1 MVQDFLLF
9 AIAYWIKKNSTQIN
23 TQPVFDVNTLMKF
36 TEWKLL
42 LLFFFNR
49 DGRGKEKH
57 KENMFGFGL
66 FDLRER
72 TLYLA
77 SLTFLSF

>member
-1 MVQDFLLF
+1 MEV
-9 AIAYWIKKNSTQIN
+9 IIII
-23 TQPVFDVNTLMKF
+23 
-36 TEWKLL
+36 
-42 LLFFFNR
+42 FFNR

>member
-1 MVQDFLLF
+1 MEVIIIIFLRE
-9 AIAYWIKKNSTQIN
+9 
-23 TQPVFDVNTLMKF
+23 M
-36 TEWKLL
+36 EEE
-42 LLFFFNR
+42 R
-49 DGRGKEKH
+49 KEKH

-72 TLYLA
+72 TQYLA

>member
-1 MVQDFLLF
+1 MEV
-9 AIAYWIKKNSTQIN
+9 IIIII
-23 TQPVFDVNTLMKF
+23 
-36 TEWKLL
+36 
-42 LLFFFNR
+42 FNR

-66 FDLRER
+66 FDIRER